1 MGENKSVVS
10 FMGSMS
16 DVLIA
21 EAGLTPDQ
29 AVSALGVLLE
39 NVQNKFGG
47 QRVYIAS
54 SKRGCPQKLSAKN
67 KQLVLHHHQVSGWS
81 ISKIAAEMKVSE
93 RTVYRVISG

>member
-21 EAGLTPDQ
+21 EVGLTPDQ
-29 AVSALGVLLE
+29 AVTALNLVLE

-47 QRVYIAS
+47 KEVYIHS
-54 SKRGCPQKLSAKN
+54 SKCGRPQKLTKAR
-67 KQLVLHHHQVSGWS
+67 KQLVLHRHQVSGWS